1 MTRDEIL
8 QRLQTIKD
16 KGNRALRLLASK
28 PLSSAAQAEIQS
40 LARGIK
46 EELQREYD
54 RMLPERV
61 QRTMTM
67 FELSVYSPTIEE
79 TWKDSGRLKVDN
91 LYPFDCHKPGRCTV
105 IVVSG
110 LNPVRLDSS
119 QVPSIAGVESPL
131 SSS

>member
-16 KGNRALRLLASK
+16 KGARALRLLEST
-28 PLSSAAQAEIQS
+28 PLSAEAQVEIQS

-79 TWKDSGRLKVDN
+79 TWKDSGISRLKVDAIPDQRWQEP
-91 LYPFDCHKPGRCTV
+91 LEA
-105 IVVSG
+105 VVY
-110 LNPVRLDSS
+110 N
-119 QVPSIAGVESPL
+119 AGKYL
-131 SSS
+131 S